1 MLSLDDAR
9 GQLLERAVL
18 ARGETVSITDAVGR
32 VLVDPRVVA
41 AVDVPAFA
49 NSAMDGFALRAAD
62 APGPLRLTGQ
72 VAAGA
77 SSLPSVEPGSTVR
90 IMTGAPMP
98 PGADTV
104 VPIEEAVEA
113 ADGVTVPTVVP
124 SGAHVRPA
132 AHDTRAG
139 DEVCLPGLLT
149 PAAIAVLAS
158 LGIGSVEVRRRPMV
172 AVLSTGD
179 ELAGP
184 GDDLRPGQI
193 HDANTPALAA
203 AVIEAGGQPLVLPRA
218 PDEREAIEHALADA
232 AARADLVVTS
242 GGVSVG
248 RHDHVREV
256 LEERGELGFWRIAV
270 QPGKPLAVGGL
281 DGTTVIGLPGNPVS
295 ALVTFELFVRP
306 FIRAALGLSGD
317 GRLHLRAR
325 PDARIEKD
333 AARRAFLRVV
343 VSGDGDEL
351 RARAAGGQMSS
362 QLRPMADAN
371 ALLVVPEGPD
381 AAEPERTYEAIM
393 LGPIRDVA

>member
-1 MLSLDDAR
+1 
-9 GQLLERAVL
+9 
-18 ARGETVSITDAVGR
+18 
-32 VLVDPRVVA
+32 
-41 AVDVPAFA
+41 
-49 NSAMDGFALRAAD
+49 
-62 APGPLRLTGQ
+62 
-72 VAAGA
+72 
-77 SSLPSVEPGSTVR
+77 
-90 IMTGAPMP
+90 
-98 PGADTV
+98 
-104 VPIEEAVEA
+104 
-113 ADGVTVPTVVP
+113 
-124 SGAHVRPA
+124 
-132 AHDTRAG
+132 
-139 DEVCLPGLLT
+139 
-149 PAAIAVLAS
+149 
-158 LGIGSVEVRRRPMV
+158 MV

-184 GDDLRPGQI
+184 GADLRPGQI

-256 LEERGELGFWRIAV
+256 LEDRGELGFWRVAV
-270 QPGKPLAVGGL
+270 QPGKPLAVGEL

-333 AARRAFLRVV
+333 AARRAFLRVI
-343 VSGDGDEL
+343 VSGDGDQL
-351 RARAAGGQMSS
+351 RARVAGGQMSS